1 MPSVHE
7 FERIGLET
15 QQSGVLTRIDLDL
28 QIQLRIRRRFG
39 SEPENEMDRVT
50 GAVAV
55 EVSQPRQRL
64 TDRVDRRP
72 DPLGSHLHQVDVLRV
87 A

>member
-1 MPSVHE
+1 MPAVCE
-7 FERIGLET
+7 FERIGLEPEHAA
-15 QQSGVLTRIDLDL
+15 VLARVDLDL
-28 QIQLRIRRRFG
+28 QVQLGIGRRFG
-39 SEPENEMDRVT
+39 GEPENEMDRVT

-72 DPLGSHLHQVDVLRV
+72 DPLGPHLH
-87 A
+87 

>member
-1 MPSVHE
+1 MTFPASSPSC
-7 FERIGLET
+7 LEP
-15 QQSGVLTRIDLDL
+15 QQSGVLARIDLGL

-50 GAVAV
+50 GAVAM
-55 EVSQPRQRL
+55 EVTQPRQRL

-72 DPLGSHLHQVDVLRV
+72 DPLGPHLHQVDVLGV